1 MKVLIVGGTGL
12 ISTGI
17 VEHLLT
23 RGAHVTLFN
32 RKQRANAGG
41 AAAELPTIVGD
52 RNLPAEFEQRLARER
67 FDVVIDMICFS
78 PAQAEATVRAFAG
91 RTEQLVF
98 CSTVCSYGIDIP
110 SHVLVDETF
119 PLRPTSEYARNKV
132 TCEQTLERAA
142 AAGKFRTTIVRPSCT
157 YGPGASLIDQ
167 MEFDSVVWDRVEQGL
182 PVLCAGD
189 GIGLWQATHRHDI
202 GRFFA
207 HAAGNPKT
215 YDQAFNATRDRVF
228 TWRDYYREAAQA
240 LGTQAQLVLVPAGW
254 VALQNA
260 ERFAFL
266 EEITRYHGAYSSAKA
281 KQTVPEFQ
289 CRIDFVDG
297 ARETFA
303 DMKKRGAW
311 RRHQDDAEYSALV
324 SRALELG
331 FEKLTA

>member
-1 MKVLIVGGTGL
+1 MKLLIVGGTGL

-17 VEHLLT
+17 VEHLLA
-23 RGAHVTLFN
+23 RGADITLFN
-32 RKQRANAGG
+32 RQQRQGS
-41 AAAELPTIVGD
+41 AAASGLRTIVGD
-52 RNLPAEFEQRLARER
+52 RNQPSEFEQRLAGER
-67 FDVVIDMICFS
+67 FDIVIDMICFS
-78 PAQAEATVRAFAG
+78 PAQAQASVRAFAG
-91 RTEQLVF
+91 RTEQLIF
-98 CSTVCSYGIDIP
+98 CSTVCTYGIDIP
-110 SHVLVDETF
+110 SHVLVDESF

-132 TCEQTLERAA
+132 TCEQTFERAA

-189 GIGLWQATHRHDI
+189 GIGLWQATHRHDV

-215 YDQAFNATRDRVF
+215 YGEAFNATRDRVF
-228 TWRDYYREAAQA
+228 TWRDYYREAAQS
-240 LGTQAQLVLVPAGW
+240 LGTQAQLVMVPAGW

-260 ERFAFL
+260 KRFSFL

-281 KQTVPEFQ
+281 KATVPEFR
-289 CRIDFVDG
+289 CSVDFIEG